1 MSRMRRELRSFLAA
15 AIAFVILAATSVTG
29 QDAPDPA
36 SKLRGDSSPGLDT
49 VQSSGASDRSLPA
62 DAKTKTKARP
72 EVEPEFVTKSD
83 AEWRKILTKLQ
94 YAVTRHRATEPPFS
108 GKYATGHFRGT
119 FVCVCCGATL
129 FNAQTKFESG
139 TGWPSFYSPA
149 NQKAIQTRPDYDGS
163 EPRVEVTCRRCG
175 AHLGHV
181 FDDGPAPTGW
191 RFCINSTAIKN
202 IPPAGESTARQ
213 STGGTR
219 SRTAAKPRTAAR
231 AKSKPA
237 SKSKSQSNSSA
248 PEMTRSNSSEE
259 SPAPATV
266 GSSGGNERPPAAQP
280 PQASDN

>member
-29 QDAPDPA
+29 QEAPGPA
-36 SKLRGDSSPGLDT
+36 SKPRGDSSPGLDAAQT
-49 VQSSGASDRSLPA
+49 NGASDRSPQA
-62 DAKTKTKARP
+62 GEKTKAKP
-72 EVEPEFVTKSD
+72 EVEPEYVTKSD

-191 RFCINSTAIKN
+191 RFCINSIAIKN

-213 STGGTR
+213 STGGAR

-237 SKSKSQSNSSA
+237 SKSKSNSNSSG

-259 SPAPATV
+259 SPASDTA
-266 GSSGGNERPPAAQP
+266 GSSGGSDRPPAAQP
-280 PQASDN
+280 PRASDN